1 MKKESEGLPSK
12 DIFQT
17 RSFMRKKK
25 KKINSVTEQ
34 KQNARRRKKT

>member
-25 KKINSVTEQ
+25 Q
-34 KQNARRRKKT
+34 KTVSLSRNKMQGG